1 MKAQTSHSAPQA
13 VAPARQA
20 ALEILC
26 RVDEHDAYADLAL
39 EAHLEKLGLAPRDRA
54 LTTEL
59 VYGTLRWRRT
69 LDWELQARSTR
80 PIEALEVWLLNLLR
94 LSDYQLRF
102 LDRVPP
108 WAVVDDAVRIARSRG
123 HKGIG
128 DYVNAL
134 LRQVARS
141 SPDSLAQPNDP
152 IEALAI
158 RSSFPSW
165 LIQRWIKRYGMNEAG
180 ALANAMNQR
189 PPTTVR
195 VNSLKTTRE
204 ALEARLLKQKIS
216 SRPTRYAPDGL
227 LLEDAPPLVSLDA
240 FREGFL
246 TAQDEASILVSHLV
260 DPQPGETVADVCSAP
275 GTKATHLAQL
285 MGNKGRIIAM
295 DPHPSR
301 LKLVAESC
309 HRLGVEIVECHAGSV
324 EALAPRFAGICDRVL
339 VDAPCSNLG
348 VIRRHPDVK
357 WRRRESDLE
366 ALQTVQLSILGAAA
380 ELVRPGGLLVYA
392 TCSLEPEENE
402 FVVARFL
409 AERPGFY
416 LDPPTQFFEPFEPSG
431 FLRLTP
437 SQHGT
442 DGFSAARLRRV
453 KSS

>member
-1 MKAQTSHSAPQA
+1 M
-13 VAPARQA
+13 
-20 ALEILC
+20 
-26 RVDEHDAYADLAL
+26 
-39 EAHLEKLGLAPRDRA
+39 
-54 LTTEL
+54 
-59 VYGTLRWRRT
+59 
-69 LDWELQARSTR
+69 
-80 PIEALEVWLLNLLR
+80 
-94 LSDYQLRF
+94 
-102 LDRVPP
+102 
-108 WAVVDDAVRIARSRG
+108 
-123 HKGIG
+123 
-128 DYVNAL
+128 

-141 SPDSLAQPNDP
+141 SPDSLPEPDDP

-165 LIQRWIKRYGMNEAG
+165 LIQRWIKSYGMNEAE

-195 VNSLKTTRE
+195 VNTLKTTRQL
-204 ALEARLLKQKIS
+204 LEAQLLKRKIS
-216 SRPTRYAPDGL
+216 SRPTSYAPDGL
-227 LLEDAPPLVSLDA
+227 LLEGAPPLVSLDA
-240 FREGFL
+240 FREGL
-246 TAQDEASILVSHLV
+246 LAAQDEASILVSHLV

-285 MGNKGRIIAM
+285 MGNKGRVIAM

-324 EALAPRFAGICDRVL
+324 ETHAPRFAGICDRVL

-366 ALQTVQLSILGAAA
+366 FLQTLQLSILGAAA
-380 ELVRPGGLLVYA
+380 QLVCSGGILVYA

-402 FVVARFL
+402 SVVTRFL
-409 AERPGFY
+409 AEHSGFY
-416 LDPPTQFFEPFEPSG
+416 LDPPTHVLVPFEPSG

-437 SQHGT
+437 SRHGT

-453 KSS
+453 KISA